1 MIIKSSIWNVTVCA
15 IVLLFG
21 IMACADSDEAEESV
35 HVQKSIISGTIE
47 KGPFV
52 QGSKVSLYEL
62 TAGLLQTGKAFVT
75 QTFNDMGAFRFET
88 PMSLNSQYVELET
101 SGYFYNELKGE
112 LSASQITL
120 NALSDVRNRN
130 SVNVNLI
137 THLEYGRVKALV
149 QDGVRFSDAK
159 RQAEKELLACFAIKD
174 EIISPEAIS
183 ITDNSKSSAVL
194 LAISTIMLYEKSEA
208 EFSEFIAKFSSDF
221 ADNGRID
228 NPIIRNAIIQGQQNA
243 HPKNVIDLM
252 KAFYANRGVSFECD
266 DYSSFI
272 DFNGDGVIDE
282 NDKAFINLE
291 PINIVE
297 ESYLNTEADLEA
309 VWMGCYIKCR
319 QFETEQLYLEAIRT
333 GDKTKVH
340 SITPEN
346 AKLSD
351 AFASAYVAINM
362 ANQLLVHAPLIQE
375 KGIIT
380 SEKANAMIA
389 EAKCLRAFVYY
400 NMAMLWGNVALV
412 TKPITVDRSDG
423 LALSKQEDVYQFAY
437 SDICDAVSDLPT
449 AYANEIETK
458 ARFTRD
464 AALMLKAE
472 IELALGHHVDAQS
485 TLNSVSNTV
494 FFGFAQE
501 QASNLPVYTSNHL
514 SLYRKEASG
523 ITENFESEWAA
534 MTTSSYGYW
543 SALKRLGKAQEV
555 TGCYDYELL
564 MPFPSRELRI
574 NSKWAQ
580 NPGY

>member
-1 MIIKSSIWNVTVCA
+1 MVIKSSIWNVTVCA

-319 QFETEQLYLEAIRT
+319 QFEAEQLYLEAIRT

-389 EAKCLRAFVYY
+389 EAKCLRAFAYY

-423 LALSKQEDVYQFAY
+423 LALSKQENVYQFAY

-458 ARFTRD
+458 TRFTCD

-472 IELALGHHVDAQS
+472 IELALGHHADAQS

-501 QASNLPVYTSNHL
+501 QATNLPVYTSNHL

-523 ITENFESEWAA
+523 ITENLKSEWAA

>member
-1 MIIKSSIWNVTVCA
+1 MNVKSSILNVTVST
-15 IVLLFG
+15 IVLLLG
-21 IMACADSDEAEESV
+21 IMACADSDEAEEAV
-35 HVQKSIISGTIE
+35 RVQKSIISGTIE

-52 QGSKVSLYEL
+52 QGSKVSLCEL
-62 TAGLLQTGKAFVT
+62 TTDLLQTGKNFVT
-75 QTFNDMGAFRFET
+75 QTFNDMGAFCFET
-88 PMSLNSQYVELET
+88 PMSLNSQYVELEAN
-101 SGYFYNELKGE
+101 GYFYNELKGK

-137 THLEYGRVKALV
+137 THLEYGRVKKLV

-159 RQAEKELLACFAIKD
+159 RQAEKELLACFAIKN

-228 NPIIRNAIIQGQQNA
+228 NPIIRTTITQGQQNA
-243 HPKNVIDLM
+243 HPKNVIDSM
-252 KAFYANRGVSFECD
+252 KAFYADRGVSIECD
-266 DYSSFI
+266 DYSGFI
-272 DFNGDGVIDE
+272 DFNGDGAIDE
-282 NDKAFINLE
+282 NDKEWLDMD
-291 PINIVE
+291 IVE
-297 ESYLNTEADLEA
+297 ESFWATEADLESA
-309 VWMGCYIKCR
+309 FMHCYLKCL
-319 QFETEQLYLEAIRT
+319 QFETAQRYLEAIRT

-346 AKLSD
+346 VKLSN
-351 AFASAYVAINM
+351 AFTSAYGAINIV
-362 ANQLLVHAPLIQE
+362 NQLLVKVPLMQE
-375 KGIIT
+375 KGSLT
-380 SEKANAMIA
+380 SINVDAMIA
-389 EAKCLRAFVYY
+389 EVKCLRAFVYY
-400 NMAMLWGNVALV
+400 NVAMLWGNVALV
-412 TKPITVDRSDG
+412 TKPVDDNRLDAP
-423 LALSKQEDVYQFAY
+423 ALSKQEDVYQFAY

-472 IELALGHHVDAQS
+472 IELALGHHADAQS

-501 QASNLPVYTSNHL
+501 LASNLPVYTSNHL

-523 ITENFESEWAA
+523 ITENLESEWAA